1 MARLSRFKV
10 KLQEWAD
17 ESLLFWIVV
26 WVSGIYFIRR
36 FVPLEVILVAFILG
50 VTAWYHVH
58 RKQTK
63 RLDALRSR
71 LKQMRADTRGEIERR
86 KAPRVEV
93 TFKVTLTFKGGRAE
107 GVGSLINLSMGG
119 CSIETTTRVEEG
131 AFLDLTLQTPG
142 GDQTIRSE
150 EARVRWI
157 RRGAFGVEFCNMGK
171 EDQAKLG
178 LLLRELKSQASL
190 PPPSREPGRRPASA
204 NPSLKGS

>member
-1 MARLSRFKV
+1 MARLSRLKV

-26 WVSGIYFIRR
+26 WGSGIYFIRR

-50 VTAWYHVH
+50 VTAWYHDH

-63 RLDALRSR
+63 RLEALRSR
-71 LKQMRADTRGEIERR
+71 LKQMRADIQGGIERR
-86 KAPRVEV
+86 KSPRVDV
-93 TFKVTLTFKGGRAE
+93 NFKVSLAFKGGRTE
-107 GVGSLINLSMGG
+107 GVGTLINLSMGG

-150 EARVRWI
+150 VARVRWI
-157 RRGAFGVEFCNMGK
+157 RRGAFGVEFCKMEK

-178 LLLRELKSQASL
+178 LLLQQLFESQTLSADEELSSRSQ
-190 PPPSREPGRRPASA
+190 G
-204 NPSLKGS
+204 

>member
-1 MARLSRFKV
+1 MARLSSLKV

-190 PPPSREPGRRPASA
+190 PPPSRDPGRRPASA

>member
-1 MARLSRFKV
+1 MARLSRLKV

-26 WVSGIYFIRR
+26 WGSGIYFIRR
-36 FVPLEVILVAFILG
+36 FVPLEVILVAFILS

-71 LKQMRADTRGEIERR
+71 LKQMRADIRGEIERR
-86 KAPRVEV
+86 KSPRVEV
-93 TFKVTLTFKGGRAE
+93 TFKVTLAFKGGRAE
-107 GVGSLINLSMGG
+107 GVGTLINLSMGG

-142 GDQTIRSE
+142 GDQTIRCE

-171 EDQAKLG
+171 DEQAKLG
-178 LLLRELKSQASL
+178 LLLRELESQASL
-190 PPPSREPGRRPASA
+190 PAPSRDPGRRPASA
-204 NPSLKGS
+204 HPSLKGS